1 MGSAETERSVIGSE
15 PARKPVGTVWVYCP
29 YPVVAAGLSDAL
41 GGIFGVHLGRSA
53 PAGGIG
59 RPTTTNEQDSDAKID
74 QENNKADRTV
84 GKICKNC

>member
-1 MGSAETERSVIGSE
+1 M
-15 PARKPVGTVWVYCP
+15 ARPGVTQGAGQSNQSSTNAQTPGTNSVGT
-29 YPVVAAGLSDAL
+29 ATSSGAQS
-41 GGIFGVHLGRSA
+41 SA

-59 RPTTTNEQDSDAKID
+59 RPATTNEQDSDAKID